1 MININKLNTLTIAIY
16 AGVVAVVIGLT
27 AFTLSWNLWDLWGGP
42 LPGYKVY
49 LFPGNLTLIYIW
61 HPLFTEEVNFW
72 PKLALLMVGQ
82 FSVVAGFTGAFITL
96 VKKFLRLLA
105 L

>member
-1 MININKLNTLTIAIY
+1 MTYLKKLNTLTVAIY

-27 AFTLSWNLWDLWGGP
+27 AFTLSWNLWDVWGGP

-72 PKLALLMVGQ
+72 PKLGLLMLGQ
-82 FSVVAGFTGAFITL
+82 FSVVAGFVGL
-96 VKKFLRLLA
+96 FLTIVQKWLTIRPL
-105 L
+105 

>member
-1 MININKLNTLTIAIY
+1 MINIKKLNTLTIAIY
-16 AGVVAVVIGLT
+16 AGVAAVVIGLT

-72 PKLALLMVGQ
+72 PKLGLLMLGQ

-96 VKKFLRLLA
+96 VKKFLRLRA